1 MNNVY
6 ITKANASKIIRKI
19 NLENVPSDGLL
30 YRDIVKEYFGDQI
43 VFSDEALLER
53 ENVLNK
59 LFNIK
64 ERKFLF
70 SYRLFMDNP
79 QFFMDEIYENYP
91 IKEDTYTWIYEDDKS
106 PAFHIDP
113 SCPLL
118 NSDFKN
124 FLIPA
129 SIRYKGISEK
139 KKYAELTEKEKAI
152 MRNNVSKYREWWNK
166 YEDENGEKG
175 GKYYWSKG
183 KDLFLVHVNNIFQPE
198 PRIRKIDEFEAKNTG
213 WIETNNESI
222 ESIISIID
230 KLMTK
235 YIKYSEKD
243 NKHKI
248 ILKRYQSWF
257 SNSIKFTNNNTGYTD
272 VEIREILTECETYFK
287 RPLKFYLKEL
297 YRRINNPNIELQEN
311 LLVQLGFRPCGYCGY
326 VNLKRNHQQED
337 LSFPPTYTDKQEV
350 NLDKNKLFYNDLD
363 IDREEELIRAMIALE
378 ADEKNAQMEDYF
390 FMIEEEYKKE
400 RLKKDKYKTF

>member
-70 SYRLFMDNP
+70 SYRLFMENP

-139 KKYAELTEKEKAI
+139 KKYAELTEKEKKALA
-152 MRNNVSKYREWWNK
+152 NC
-166 YEDENGEKG
+166 
-175 GKYYWSKG
+175 
-183 KDLFLVHVNNIFQPE
+183 KDL
-198 PRIRKIDEFEAKNTG
+198 
-213 WIETNNESI
+213 W
-222 ESIISIID
+222 
-230 KLMTK
+230 
-235 YIKYSEKD
+235 
-243 NKHKI
+243 
-248 ILKRYQSWF
+248 
-257 SNSIKFTNNNTGYTD
+257 
-272 VEIREILTECETYFK
+272 
-287 RPLKFYLKEL
+287 
-297 YRRINNPNIELQEN
+297 
-311 LLVQLGFRPCGYCGY
+311 
-326 VNLKRNHQQED
+326 
-337 LSFPPTYTDKQEV
+337 
-350 NLDKNKLFYNDLD
+350 
-363 IDREEELIRAMIALE
+363 
-378 ADEKNAQMEDYF
+378 
-390 FMIEEEYKKE
+390 
-400 RLKKDKYKTF
+400 